1 MLLLLQLFSP
11 ALPFPNIA
19 LLQKALQAEVLLPQ
33 FMWGVK
39 ELEVHGRQAAPL
51 RGWS

>member
-1 MLLLLQLFSP
+1 MLLLLLQLFSP

-19 LLQKALQAEVLLPQ
+19 LLQEALQVLLPLLV
-33 FMWGVK
+33 WGVK
-39 ELEVHGRQAAPL
+39 ELEVQGRQGAPW